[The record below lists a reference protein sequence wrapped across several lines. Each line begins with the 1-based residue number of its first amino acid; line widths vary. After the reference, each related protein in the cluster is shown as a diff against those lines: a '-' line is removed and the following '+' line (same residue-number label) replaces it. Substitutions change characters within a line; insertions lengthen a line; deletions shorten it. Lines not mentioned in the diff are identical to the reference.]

1 MRKNAP
7 FDISDELLEKM
18 SKKEYIKKLHSD
30 CPMTH
35 IQTLSGRFTITVE
48 REYGLQRVYS
58 MLGLQRVY
66 ARQFCK
72 NSLVYK

>member
-18 SKKEYIKKLHSD
+18 SKKDYIKKLHSD

-58 MLGLQRVY
+58 TGTVCSAFSASMLASF
-66 ARQFCK
+66 ARI
-72 NSLVYK
+72 V